1 MDQEAIM
8 YLTFCSLT
16 LIIAV
21 ANVSQI
27 ASGIMGYVVIFL
39 VVIAFAFF
47 LIMTFAD
54 YVVFPLATGMLG
66 ITFQPARNYK
76 ITKGQEAVIKNVGGI
91 YYAIG
96 YATANIFSYVFKA
109 ERIQENEEE
118 RRVQSPESWERAVM
132 SIPFPFKFHV
142 LSVGRDVQT
151 VRDEL
156 EGKRSYQEFQLSQAM
171 KNAESNEMVI
181 TDIQRKID
189 VIQTQ
194 MDRISQEEKPV
205 ATLMYLETVAIGIS
219 EKAAMDA
226 LAAQIKQLQIAM
238 SALDVQVMRVVG
250 RELYTLFKFGF
261 AMPTTYDE
269 IATNFDTEG

>member
-16 LIIAV
+16 LIIAL
-21 ANVSQI
+21 ANLSQI
-27 ASGIMGYVVIFL
+27 ASGVMGYVVLFL
-39 VVIAFAFF
+39 VIIAVVFL

-54 YVVFPLATGMLG
+54 YVLFPLVTGMFG
-66 ITFQPARNYK
+66 ITFQPARNYR
-76 ITKGQEAVIKNVGGI
+76 ITKGQDVVIKNVGGI

-118 RRVQSPESWERAVM
+118 RQMQSPESWERAVM
-132 SIPFPFKFHV
+132 SIPFPFRFHV

-171 KNAESNEMVI
+171 KNAGSNEMVI
-181 TDIQRKID
+181 TDIQRKIS
-189 VIQTQ
+189 VIQAQ

-205 ATLMYLETVAIGIS
+205 ATLMYLETVAVGVS

-238 SALDVQVMRVVG
+238 SALDVQVQRIVG

-261 AMPTTYDE
+261 ALPTTYDE
-269 IATNFDTEG
+269 VSTNFDREG